1 MGWEDEFL
9 YNSKNGKLTFFC
21 QKIVFLSILI
31 LKQKSIWVDSRF
43 VKTYCVVWSQCW
55 SFEERQ
61 GQLESVLQ
69 KYLLIL
75 TFTDFRMGCQKFD
88 SENWLS

>member
-31 LKQKSIWVDSRF
+31 LKFLFEQEKKRFVDSGLG
-43 VKTYCVVWSQCW
+43 VWFDEQDIKWKKNLTWHSQ
-55 SFEERQ
+55 
-61 GQLESVLQ
+61 
-69 KYLLIL
+69 
-75 TFTDFRMGCQKFD
+75 
-88 SENWLS
+88 